1 MPCTCKFAMSAIPPL
16 AIEQRTFKSRRS
28 GPRSDIAYGS
38 DPGFDFR
45 GCCHAGAPAAENSDR
60 TGPCL
65 PLADSTMRGLAAW
78 TFRPVHEEVFKDE
91 TAFAA
96 LKWSA
101 ATPAGNLAIYRHRSR
116 FGTNN
121 LILGAAAWAV
131 EGCYRRVGRHG
142 EKGHTPAMP
151 RKKQKLIVAAH
162 RVAEARRI
170 IANLDDR
177 IVTLKTLGRPTP
189 KMSERLKRVS
199 VRLSTLRITSRE
211 LKSRTKPRNTKPKKE
226 TDASELEHQLQK
238 VRAVS
243 V

>member
-1 MPCTCKFAMSAIPPL
+1 MSAIPPL

-96 LKWSA
+96 SSGAPQLRQVIWRSTDTA
-101 ATPAGNLAIYRHRSR
+101 PASVR
-116 FGTNN
+116 T
-121 LILGAAAWAV
+121 ILYWAPQLGQSKGVIGALV
-131 EGCYRRVGRHG
+131 
-142 EKGHTPAMP
+142 AM
-151 RKKQKLIVAAH
+151 A
-162 RVAEARRI
+162 
-170 IANLDDR
+170 
-177 IVTLKTLGRPTP
+177 
-189 KMSERLKRVS
+189 KRVTHPQCRGKNKS
-199 VRLSTLRITSRE
+199 SLWLRTGWLKQGGSLRTSMTE
-211 LKSRTKPRNTKPKKE
+211 L
-226 TDASELEHQLQK
+226 
-238 VRAVS
+238 
-243 V
+243 